1 MGCCVHHWEGL
12 YSRPTVSNSPPSGCI
27 MCPREFFPHHVAPL
41 TGASHPGCVP
51 NPWAINPCPSQAP
64 PQQYII
70 INPPGLCLGLNQSSP
85 PPGLCNLAHIAEM
98 MPHRAAC
105 NLPKADLAVLSLRVG
120 VIVRSESQGGAGC
133 VKMTC

>member
-1 MGCCVHHWEGL
+1 MCTTGRACN
-12 YSRPTVSNSPPSGCI
+12 SRPTASNSPPSGCI
-27 MCPREFFPHHVAPL
+27 LCPRESSRATWHP
-41 TGASHPGCVP
+41 SHARVTPGVCP
-51 NPWAINPCPSQAP
+51 TPGPSYPCPSWAP

-70 INPPGLCLGLNQSSP
+70 INSPGPCLGVYQSSP